1 MIRLTSPIN
10 LLLLAIGIVATAAGF
25 LLISPNID
33 LPVHWGLDGQVDAM
47 LPRNW
52 ALLQMPGAVAA
63 VWLIFWAIG
72 RWGNRERQQASTHV
86 MNAALPA
93 VTGLLILVQVLIVL
107 VGLGYPVDVVRAIV
121 IGLALLEI
129 VLGNALPKSQ
139 PNWVAGIR
147 IPTTLNDPANWQAT
161 HRLTGLLMMLGGLAT
176 FIAAL
181 LLSASGP
188 LLIAVLAALLVP
200 IVVGTVYSLVHAAR
214 SRRPAA

>member
-10 LLLLAIGIVATAAGF
+10 LLLLAIGIAATAAGF
-25 LLISPNID
+25 LLVSPSID
-33 LPVHWGLDGQVDAM
+33 LPVHWGLDGQIDAT

-52 ALLQMPGAVAA
+52 ALLQMPGAIAG

-86 MNAALPA
+86 LNAALPA
-93 VTGLLILVQVLIVL
+93 VTGLLVLVQILIVL
-107 VGLGYPVDVVRAIV
+107 VGLGYPVDVVRAVV

-139 PNWVAGIR
+139 PNWFAGIR

-161 HRLTGLLMMLGGLAT
+161 HRLTGLLMMVGG
-176 FIAAL
+176 IAAFVAAL
-181 LLSASGP
+181 VLSASGP
-188 LLIAVLAALLVP
+188 LLIAVLAALVVPLV
-200 IVVGTVYSLVHAAR
+200 IGTIYSLVYAVR
-214 SRRPAA
+214 SRGPAA